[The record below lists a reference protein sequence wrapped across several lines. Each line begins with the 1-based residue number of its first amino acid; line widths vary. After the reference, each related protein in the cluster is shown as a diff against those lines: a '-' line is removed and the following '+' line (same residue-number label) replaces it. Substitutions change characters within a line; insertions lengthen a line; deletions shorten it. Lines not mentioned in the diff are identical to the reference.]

1 MQPPKPDPVVG
12 VQGSSCPWRPRNC
25 PFPASRSPQQPLSQP
40 AGGTPKTSHFPGP
53 HTVRIFL
60 RYVLHPGISTRDLPP
75 GVGRTDYPKPET
87 PGGSL
92 APASPPCSGLS
103 RSVLFHQIFLPGRFV
118 VVSIVWPCR
127 ALCGL
132 LILQTRDGT
141 PPPPCIGSEG
151 C

>member
-12 VQGSSCPWRPRNC
+12 VQGSSCPWRSRNR
-25 PFPASRSPQQPLSQP
+25 PFPALRSPQQPLSQP

-53 HTVRIFL
+53 HTVCIF
-60 RYVLHPGISTRDLPP
+60 LHPGISTRDLPP
-75 GVGRTDYPKPET
+75 GVGRTDYPEQET

-103 RSVLFHQIFLPGRFV
+103 RSVLFHQVFLPGSCLFYCLAT
-118 VVSIVWPCR
+118 PR
-127 ALCGL
+127 AMRAINSPDQGL
-132 LILQTRDGT
+132 N
-141 PPPPCIGSEG
+141 PPPHCVGSEG